1 MLKRFLVVVLLLAA
15 NSVYAEDAQAITVPA
30 PLSAD
35 GKQIVAM
42 EPQTEAIHEELRA
55 LLQSIETAI
64 NSEKYGDLKPYFS
77 QKLRVTT
84 INQNVINTPDGI
96 DAYFK
101 EWFGEGGYL
110 KKLDIK
116 LEADALTELYGAPG
130 NPSWGLVYGAGVE
143 NYQLTD
149 GRFADRT
156 YLDAIGWRGI
166 RIRKQHIEAL
176 LAKAAALLRADSQPV
191 RIMDIAA
198 GHGRYAL
205 EAALAVNADHVLLRD
220 YSELNVTGGRALIQQ
235 LGLENKAQFTLAD
248 AFDAQSIAA
257 VTPKP
262 TLAIVSG
269 LYELF
274 PENAPIQASLAG
286 VHQAL
291 EAGAYLIYT
300 NQPWHPQLELIART
314 LTSHRQ
320 KDGINS
326 SWIMRRRTQREM
338 DQLVANA
345 GFEKID
351 QWSDTW
357 GIFSVSLAKRL

>member
-116 LEADALTELYGAPG
+116 LEADALTELYGA
-130 NPSWGLVYGAGVE
+130 GVE

-149 GRFADRT
+149 GRFLPMKTRWTATVVKEADGKWRI
-156 YLDAIGWRGI
+156 LALHIGANFYDNPI
-166 RIRKQHIEAL
+166 
-176 LAKAAALLRADSQPV
+176 
-191 RIMDIAA
+191 
-198 GHGRYAL
+198 
-205 EAALAVNADHVLLRD
+205 
-220 YSELNVTGGRALIQQ
+220 
-235 LGLENKAQFTLAD
+235 
-248 AFDAQSIAA
+248 FDAVKDSTKYYA
-257 VTPKP
+257 V
-262 TLAIVSG
+262 G
-269 LYELF
+269 
-274 PENAPIQASLAG
+274 G
-286 VHQAL
+286 
-291 EAGAYLIYT
+291 
-300 NQPWHPQLELIART
+300 
-314 LTSHRQ
+314 
-320 KDGINS
+320 
-326 SWIMRRRTQREM
+326 
-338 DQLVANA
+338 LVAGLLLGA
-345 GFEKID
+345 LGMGFLRRKK
-351 QWSDTW
+351 
-357 GIFSVSLAKRL
+357 G